1 MSFEKIR
8 RLRGIPQ
15 DEVKNEIPPIMFN
28 FINNPGISVIIP
40 CGGNDPVR
48 ERNFKY
54 CLQSIADQT
63 YSNYEVIVI
72 EQSLDGS
79 FYKEWCQEIGVIW
92 KGIKDPLD
100 RGFNL
105 SWCRNVGAR
114 EAKGDQIILLD
125 SDMCFDVDY
134 FKEISGNKSEFAGGS
149 TMYHWIREEKVTR
162 IYENNKNF
170 AGVYSFGSGRHID
183 PVFRFKPFEDG
194 NGYGAVLVFNR
205 KWYWESFGGYPE
217 DFFKYGWEDKAAVE
231 IIKYALGIP
240 YDSSIPL
247 IDYNVIHLSHGN
259 KDYNN
264 MKSNESL
271 YNWIKNCDKKTW
283 IDKVKRSKLGNTDS
297 PIVLINLE

>member
-8 RLRGIPQ
+8 RLRGVPQ
-15 DEVKNEIPPIMFN
+15 EEVKSEIIPVAFN
-28 FINNPGISVIIP
+28 RVDNPGISVIIP

-63 YSNYEVIVI
+63 YTNYEVIVI

-79 FYKEWCQEIGVIW
+79 FYKEWCKDFGIGW

-114 EAKGDQIILLD
+114 EAKGTQIILLD

-134 FKEISGNKSEFAGGS
+134 FKEISKNKSGFAGGAS
-149 TMYHWIREEKVTR
+149 MYHWIREEKVTR

-170 AGVYSFGSGRHID
+170 AGVYSFGAGRHID
-183 PVFRFKPFEDG
+183 PVFRFKPFVDG
-194 NGYGAVLVFNR
+194 NGYGAVLIFNR
-205 KWYWESFGGYPE
+205 EWYWESFGGYPE

-240 YDSSIPL
+240 YDSAVPL
-247 IDYNVIHLSHGN
+247 IDYNVIHLSHSN

-283 IDKVKRSKLGNTDS
+283 IDKAKMSKLGNINS
-297 PIVLINLE
+297 PAVLINLK

>member
-125 SDMCFDVDY
+125 SDMCFDIDY